1 MSDLTG
7 NLLGILKLKIDRKFC
22 VAPMMNWTDRFCRF
36 FLRLIS
42 KQSVLYSEMISC
54 GAVIHGN
61 RQKYLEKHQ
70 DETPVALQL
79 GGCVPSELALA
90 CKLVRNFNYSEINLN
105 CGCPSNRVQ
114 NGRFGAVM
122 MMDAKSTADCV
133 SAMLDAANIPITV
146 KHRTG
151 VDESDSYEFMRD
163 FVGTI
168 ADKGCQTFLV
178 HARKAWL
185 SGLSPKENR
194 TLPTLDYE
202 RVYRL
207 KKDFPNLEIIIN
219 GGISSIGE
227 SLHHLEKT
235 DGVMMGREA
244 YTNPYIL
251 ATVDRDI
258 YQSNLEPKPRRKIVE
273 EYLPFIEHE
282 LANGVKLH
290 RLTRHILGLFHGMP
304 MAKAFRRHISEN
316 AHKSDADISLITE
329 ALEKTE
335 TQLP

>member
-1 MSDLTG
+1 M
-7 NLLGILKLKIDRKFC
+7 KVDRKFC

-42 KQSVLYSEMISC
+42 KQSVLYSEMIST

-61 RQKYLEKHQ
+61 SHKFLEKHN

-79 GGCVPSELALA
+79 GGCVPSDLALA
-90 CKLVRNFNYSEINLN
+90 CKIAREFNYSEINLN

-114 NGRFGAVM
+114 NARFGAVM
-122 MMDAKSTADCV
+122 MQDAQRTADCV
-133 SAMLDAANIPITV
+133 SAMLDAVNIPITV

-151 VDESDSYEFMRD
+151 VDENDSYDFLRD
-163 FVGTI
+163 FVGTVSE
-168 ADKGCQTFLV
+168 KGCQTFLV

-194 TLPTLDYE
+194 TLPKLDYE
-202 RVYRL
+202 KVYRL
-207 KKDFPNLEIIIN
+207 KSDFPNLEIIIN
-219 GGISSIGE
+219 GGVLSIE
-227 SLHHLEKT
+227 EASQHLKKI

-244 YTNPYIL
+244 YTNPYVL

-258 YQSNLEPKPRRKIVE
+258 YQRHGNPKPRQQIIE
-273 EYLPFIEHE
+273 EYSLFIEHE

-290 RLTRHILGLFHGMP
+290 QLTRHILGLFHGMP
-304 MAKAFRRHISEN
+304 MARSFRRHISEN
-316 AHKSDADISLITE
+316 ACKPNADVSVLKE
-329 ALEKTE
+329 ALAKTE
-335 TQLP
+335 VHLT